1 MEASKAAPRPNFGQ
15 AYAALQTRPEQD
27 HLARLSHRLGD
38 RTGGELIQDFLAT
51 YEIPFVFGNPG
62 TTETTFLAAVA
73 ASKATYVLS
82 LHESSAVGIAA
93 GYAMI
98 TGKPSLVSLHTYPG
112 LANGMFN
119 MRNAL
124 LSGVP
129 LLVVNGQQDS
139 RFLIHNPVLGAP
151 NAQLA
156 ETATKYAY
164 EVTSIDDLA
173 VALQRCY
180 LQARLQP
187 TGPVFLSIPMNFML
201 EQTGHTTF
209 KKTRIIEDAVPRTIA
224 EVVRALKAVPA
235 KKLVIVADYAVGAA
249 RDLDALSRIA
259 TALDADIYAAPFHV
273 QGTVDPLHPNFRG
286 QLPPTTKEI
295 NETLAGYHT
304 MLLIGEKVDTFTYD
318 GLSAMPSELQ
328 VIQVAPSTRQLGF
341 DYPCDI
347 AVLGEIKAT
356 LDSMAAELGAQA
368 VAPGARSPDVKALEA
383 HYPPSGKRPSDALI
397 LGVLRQLEPTTH
409 VITEGSSEDAIVQDM
424 AVRLG
429 FRNVHFSPRGG
440 GLGWAMP
447 LCVGIGLATR
457 KHAVCFVGDG
467 GSLFSIH
474 ALWTAAKYSIPS
486 IFVCFVNHE
495 YRILKDL
502 WCNAMGTSIDTTK
515 FVGME
520 FDNPSLD
527 MRSIAEGFG
536 ARVEKIETLQDVS
549 GVLQRAHAHQGP
561 SFLIIDREP

>member
-1 MEASKAAPRPNFGQ
+1 MNVTWDGHDRSDRRRAHSG
-15 AYAALQTRPEQD
+15 
-27 HLARLSHRLGD
+27 LSRD
-38 RTGGELIQDFLAT
+38 VR
-51 YEIPFVFGNPG
+51 IPFVFGNPG
-62 TTETTFLAAVA
+62 TTETTFLAAIA
-73 ASKATYVLS
+73 ASKATYILS
-82 LHESSAVGIAA
+82 LHESSAVGVAA
-93 GYAMI
+93 GYALI
-98 TGKPSLVSLHTYPG
+98 TGKPSIVSLHTYPG

-124 LSGVP
+124 MSGVP
-129 LLVVNGQQDS
+129 LLVINGQQDS

-151 NAQLA
+151 NVQLA

-164 EVTSIDDLA
+164 EVTRTDDLA

-201 EQTGHTTF
+201 ERTENTTF
-209 KKTRIIEDAVPRTIA
+209 RKTRIIEDAVPRAIT
-224 EVVRALKAVPA
+224 EVSLALQTVPSG
-235 KKLVIVADYAVGAA
+235 KLAIVTDYAVGAA
-249 RDLDALSRIA
+249 HDVGAVSRIA
-259 TALDADIYAAPFHV
+259 TALAADIYAAPFHV

-295 NETLAGYHT
+295 NETLSRYHT

-318 GLSAMPSELQ
+318 GLSAIPSKLQ
-328 VIQVAPSTRQLGF
+328 VIQIAPTGSQLGF
-341 DYPCDI
+341 DFPCDI
-347 AVLGEIKAT
+347 AVLGDIKAT
-356 LDSMAAELGAQA
+356 LDALATAIGASAESAGER
-368 VAPGARSPDVKALEA
+368 VADVATLEA
-383 HYPPSGKRPSDALI
+383 KYPSSGKRPTDALM
-397 LGVLRQLEPTTH
+397 LGVLRRLDRAAH

-447 LCVGIGLATR
+447 LGVGIGLASG

-474 ALWTAAKYSIPS
+474 ALWTAAKYAIPS

-495 YRILKDL
+495 YRLLKDL
-502 WCNAMGTSIDTTK
+502 WCDVMGTTIETTQ
-515 FVGME
+515 FVGLD
-520 FDNPSLD
+520 FKNPDLD
-527 MRSIAEGFG
+527 MQRIAEGFG
-536 ARVEKIETLQDVS
+536 ARTEKIEDLQSISDVL
-549 GVLQRAHAHQGP
+549 GRALAHQGP
-561 SFLIIDREP
+561 SFLVIDREP

>member
-1 MEASKAAPRPNFGQ
+1 MTG
-15 AYAALQTRPEQD
+15 
-27 HLARLSHRLGD
+27 
-38 RTGGELIQDFLAT
+38 RTGGDLIQDFLAT
-51 YEIPFVFGNPG
+51 YDIPFVFGNPG

-73 ASKATYVLS
+73 ASKTTYVLS

-93 GYAMI
+93 GYALI
-98 TGKPSLVSLHTYPG
+98 TGKPSVVSLHTYPG

-124 LSGVP
+124 MSGVP
-129 LLVVNGQQDS
+129 MLVINGQQDS

-151 NAQLA
+151 NTALA

-164 EVTSIDDLA
+164 EVTSVDDLA

-201 EQTGHTTF
+201 ERTEHITF
-209 KKTRIIEDAVPRTIA
+209 KKTRIIEDAVPRAIG
-224 EVVRALKAVPA
+224 EVTNVLKAVPA
-235 KKLVIVADYAVGAA
+235 GKLAIVADYAIGAA
-249 RDLDALSRIA
+249 HDIDALGRIA

-273 QGTVDPLHPNFRG
+273 QGTVDPLHLKFCG

-295 NETLAGYHT
+295 HETLSRYHT
-304 MLLIGEKVDTFTYD
+304 MLLIGEKIDTFTYN
-318 GLSAMPSELQ
+318 GRAAMPAELQ
-328 VIQVAPSTRQLGF
+328 VIQIAPATSQLGF

-347 AVLGEIKAT
+347 AALGDIKAT
-356 LDSMAAELGAQA
+356 LDEVARILGAE
-368 VAPGARSPDVKALEA
+368 KAASGERTADLA
-383 HYPPSGKRPSDALI
+383 ALNAKYPPSGKRRSDALI
-397 LGVLRQLEPTTH
+397 LEILKHLDPATH
-409 VITEGSSEDAIVQDM
+409 VVTEGSSEDAIVQDM

-447 LCVGIGLATR
+447 LGVGIGLATG
-457 KHAVCFVGDG
+457 KPAVCFVGDG

-474 ALWTAAKYSIPS
+474 ALWTAAKYAIPS

-495 YRILKDL
+495 YRLLKDL
-502 WCNAMGTSIDTTK
+502 WCNAMGTTMETTN
-515 FVGME
+515 FVGLD
-520 FDNPSLD
+520 FNNPDLN
-527 MRSIAEGFG
+527 MQGIAEGFG
-536 ARVEKIETLQDVS
+536 ARTEKIENLETI
-549 GVLQRAHAHQGP
+549 GEVLGRALAHPGP

>member
-1 MEASKAAPRPNFGQ
+1 MTGQ
-15 AYAALQTRPEQD
+15 
-27 HLARLSHRLGD
+27 
-38 RTGGELIQDFLAT
+38 TGGELIRDFLET

-62 TTETTFLAAVA
+62 TTETTFLAAIA
-73 ASKATYVLS
+73 ASKATYILS

-93 GYAMI
+93 GYALI
-98 TGKPSLVSLHTYPG
+98 TGKPSIVSLHTYPG
-112 LANGMFN
+112 LANGVFN

-129 LLVVNGQQDS
+129 LLVINGQQDS

-151 NAQLA
+151 NVQLA

-164 EVTSIDDLA
+164 EVTRTDDLTL
-173 VALQRCY
+173 ALQRCY

-201 EQTGHTTF
+201 ERTENTTF
-209 KKTRIIEDAVPRTIA
+209 RKTRIIGDAVPRSIA
-224 EVVRALKAVPA
+224 EVSQALKAVPPG
-235 KKLVIVADYAVGAA
+235 KLAIVTDYAVGAA
-249 RDLDALSRIA
+249 HGVGAVSRIA
-259 TALDADIYAAPFHV
+259 TALAADIYAAPFHV

-295 NETLAGYHT
+295 NETLSRYHT
-304 MLLIGEKVDTFTYD
+304 LLLIGEKVDTFTYD
-318 GLSAMPSELQ
+318 GLSAIPSELQ
-328 VIQVAPSTRQLGF
+328 VIQIAPVGSQLGF
-341 DYPCDI
+341 DFPCDI

-356 LDSMAAELGAQA
+356 LDALATAIGASA
-368 VAPGARSPDVKALEA
+368 STMGERIPDVAALGVK
-383 HYPPSGKRPSDALI
+383 YPLSGKRPTDGLI
-397 LGVLRQLEPTTH
+397 LGVLRHLDRATH

-429 FRNVHFSPRGG
+429 FRNVHFAPRGG

-447 LCVGIGLATR
+447 LGVGIGLATG

-474 ALWTAAKYSIPS
+474 ALWTAAKHAIPS

-495 YRILKDL
+495 YRLLKDL
-502 WCNAMGTSIDTTK
+502 WCNAMGTTIETTQ
-515 FVGME
+515 FVGLD
-520 FDNPSLD
+520 FKNPDLD
-527 MRSIAEGFG
+527 MQRIAEGFG
-536 ARVEKIETLQDVS
+536 ARTERVENLQS
-549 GVLQRAHAHQGP
+549 ISEVLGRALVHQGP